1 VAAAGFAPWHL
12 GFSFGR
18 ALQHSCLQQW
28 RGSDRAAGQAAL
40 LARARANGAASRGA
54 YEPGSEP
61 SDDTN
66 LFVANYS
73 Y

>member
-1 VAAAGFAPWHL
+1 MRPGIWGFPTAVL
-12 GFSFGR
+12 FSIPVCSTGGKD
-18 ALQHSCLQQW
+18 A
-28 RGSDRAAGQAAL
+28 AAGQAAL
-40 LARARANGAASRGA
+40 LARARANGAASSGH

-61 SDDTN
+61 SEDAS

>member
-1 VAAAGFAPWHL
+1 
-12 GFSFGR
+12 
-18 ALQHSCLQQW
+18 
-28 RGSDRAAGQAAL
+28 

-61 SDDTN
+61 SDEAS